1 MITARHGGARPERA
15 MGAEGF
21 DPRYYGFFTAFNEGR
36 HFEAHDVL
44 EPLWLGERRRPNGDF
59 YQGLIQL
66 AGAFVHV
73 RKGRQ
78 PPALALLELASRRL
92 ESYPDWH
99 EGLDLVRLR
108 RRIAEWRNRVG
119 RGLDAGWLEAE
130 DRPRLRGPV
139 CGGALGEH
147 WD

>member
-1 MITARHGGARPERA
+1 
-15 MGAEGF
+15 MGPGGF
-21 DPRYYGFFTAFNEGR
+21 DPRYCGFFAAFNEGR
-36 HFEAHDVL
+36 HFAAHDIL
-44 EPLWLGERRRPNGDF
+44 EPLWLGERRRLNGDF

-108 RRIAEWRNRVG
+108 QRIIDWRERVG
-119 RGLDAGWLEAE
+119 RGLETGWLEAE
-130 DRPRLRGPV
+130 DRPRLCGPV
-139 CGGALGEH
+139 CRGALGDER
-147 WD
+147 D